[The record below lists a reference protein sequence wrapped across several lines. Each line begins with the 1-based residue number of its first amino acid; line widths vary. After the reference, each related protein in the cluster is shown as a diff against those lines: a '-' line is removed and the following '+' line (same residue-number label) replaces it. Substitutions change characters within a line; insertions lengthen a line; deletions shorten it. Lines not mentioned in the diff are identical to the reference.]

1 MESEYAAP
9 WKVVPQLSGSENHRG
24 YRIAASDGYYFADV
38 YPIDSDGIRGLNRAR
53 LIEAAPD
60 LLEALKGVMEYAEIE
75 VVQRR
80 HLIDSDEEAAEVEDA
95 QKKIAAAVA
104 AIAKATGGDK

>member
-60 LLEALKGVMEYAEIE
+60 LLRACEVFAEAYRDYIDGDGSGLDYAARVVKG
-75 VVQRR
+75 
-80 HLIDSDEEAAEVEDA
+80 
-95 QKKIAAAVA
+95 
-104 AIAKATGGDK
+104 AIAKAEGGDK